1 MCVICTLQVGLSLSS
16 ALPEGTRVLGAVI
29 SQIPAACR
37 TSPGTAKAGLGKG
50 AIIGIVIGVIC
61 ALGVLAG
68 VLAFLLLPHRR
79 RAQQG
84 WQKETLDGQRTMP
97 KQNVELASASG
108 LA

>member
-1 MCVICTLQVGLSLSS
+1 
-16 ALPEGTRVLGAVI
+16 
-29 SQIPAACR
+29 
-37 TSPGTAKAGLGKG
+37 
-50 AIIGIVIGVIC
+50 VIC
-61 ALGVLAG
+61 ALGLLTG

-84 WQKETLDGQRTMP
+84 WQKETLDGQRTMS